1 MRTSK
6 TNWLGLLAF
15 QAAALAFGGCFQWQ
29 FDVTKQGVAVSRVRV
44 EDDGLVSGELK
55 ADTVIGGRPCRKGW
69 VHILPSGV
77 PVGFTASKEL
87 DLGRLKIPANTW
99 VFQNKD
105 GVVTVCAFPED
116 IEVQGRVCRGSG
128 GPKGVQTAF
137 YPDGSLKEFF
147 LTEDTRIDGIP
158 CKAGI
163 FDEAVML
170 YENGSVKRCVLSGDY
185 VQDGRMFPAG
195 TQLGFDPAGRAIPR
209 QG

>member
-1 MRTSK
+1 
-6 TNWLGLLAF
+6 
-15 QAAALAFGGCFQWQ
+15 
-29 FDVTKQGVAVSRVRV
+29 
-44 EDDGLVSGELK
+44 
-55 ADTVIGGRPCRKGW
+55 
-69 VHILPSGV
+69 V